1 MAKIFILNRQWF
13 SKQAGN
19 TTQTTKIYV
28 NDVLVSDKVGSGY
41 GEQYLSEATKELREM
56 FNIPNNMNGW
66 RGIEW
71 LESQGHCVVN
81 YSHDVSKRS
90 DLE

>member
-13 SKQAGN
+13 SRQAVN
-19 TTQTTKIYV
+19 TTQSTKIYV
-28 NDVLVSDKVGSGY
+28 NEILVSDKVGNGY

-56 FNIPNNMNGW
+56 FTIPEKMDGW

-71 LESQGHCVVN
+71 LESQGHCVVP
-81 YSHDVSKRS
+81 YSHSVDRRS
-90 DLE
+90 ELE